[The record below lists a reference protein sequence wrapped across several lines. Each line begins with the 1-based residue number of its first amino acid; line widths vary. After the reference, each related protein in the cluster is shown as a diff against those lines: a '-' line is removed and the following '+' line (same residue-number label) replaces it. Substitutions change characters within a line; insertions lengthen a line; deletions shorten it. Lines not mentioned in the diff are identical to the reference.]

1 VDQADIDRVQSAL
14 DYLVAK
20 AQIEALVGREI

>member
-1 VDQADIDRVQSAL
+1 VDIVQARF

-20 AQIEALVGREI
+20 AQIEALIGREL